1 MDIGLLLRGVKEM
14 MAAAAAPLAPLTSSL
29 APERASTAVAPAATG
44 GAGGAAAGNARN
56 GPIAAPFKVGLTPDF
71 YNSEGAA
78 LYADFGQRPPKTHAH
93 TRARTRTHAHT
104 RARTP
109 FAPDWPWLSMLE
121 RTLLGMLCPPME
133 GEEVKYPPPPVSSRD
148 GTVLALW

>member
-93 TRARTRTHAHT
+93 THTHTNRTQQSTDLVAGSGKR
-104 RARTP
+104 REP
-109 FAPDWPWLSMLE
+109 
-121 RTLLGMLCPPME
+121 
-133 GEEVKYPPPPVSSRD
+133 
-148 GTVLALW
+148 LWYAEATKAN